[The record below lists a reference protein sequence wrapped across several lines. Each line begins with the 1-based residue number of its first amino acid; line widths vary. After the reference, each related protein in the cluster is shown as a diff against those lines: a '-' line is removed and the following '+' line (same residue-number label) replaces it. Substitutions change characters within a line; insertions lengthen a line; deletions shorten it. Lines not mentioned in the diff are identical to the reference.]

1 MAEKKNKKQKN
12 PKKPVVMIVDDE
24 EMILES
30 LSSFLSFE
38 TDYELITYQSPREA
52 LKILNSKPVDLVISD
67 FLMPEMNGLQFLKE
81 VKKVYPD
88 VPRIILTGYADK
100 ENAINAINE
109 VGLFQYIEKPWDNE
123 NLKLIIRNGLQNK
136 SLSEQLEE
144 KLRELD
150 KILMHRDEL
159 AERDSKIKKE
169 LSLARRL
176 QDNILPRTPVNN
188 GNINILA
195 RYKPALEIGGDF
207 FDIIH
212 LEDERIAILVADVTG
227 HGIQAA
233 LSTMLLKFA
242 FSSFAEKDAQPAE
255 IIKGMNKVLQ
265 QVLPM
270 DIFVAATVITLNT
283 ENCQGMIINAGLPSP
298 FLINKKSGEVK
309 QVPVHGLI
317 LGVTGDD
324 LYQAGD
330 EHEIT
335 LGKDE
340 CLMIY
345 TDGISEIEED
355 DGKRFED
362 GYLFKVLSK
371 NANLPLDDLLD
382 KLLSE
387 SEKFRKRNNYWDDIT
402 LVGIGH
408 NLK

>member
-30 LSSFLSFE
+30 LSSFLGFE
-38 TDYELITYQSPREA
+38 TDYELLTYQSPREA

-81 VKKVYPD
+81 VKNIYPD

-123 NLKLIIRNGLQNK
+123 NLKLIVRNGLQTKN
-136 SLSEQLEE
+136 LNEQLEE

-159 AERDSKIKKE
+159 AERDNMIKKE

-176 QDNILPRTPVNN
+176 QDNILPQTPITN
-188 GNINILA
+188 GNVNICA

-212 LEDERIAILVADVTG
+212 LEDGRIATLLADVTG

-242 FSSFAEKDAQPAE
+242 FSSFAEKNVQPTE
-255 IIKGMNKVLQ
+255 IIKGMNKILQ
-265 QVLPM
+265 QVLPI
-270 DIFVAATVITLNT
+270 DIFVAAMVMTLDTQNRR
-283 ENCQGMIINAGLPSP
+283 GLVINAGLPSP
-298 FLINKKSGEVK
+298 FLINKKRAEVK
-309 QVPVHGLI
+309 QVPIHGLI

-330 EHEIT
+330 EHEII

-355 DGKRFED
+355 DGKHFED
-362 GYLFKVLSK
+362 GYLFKILSK

-402 LVGIGH
+402 LLGIGSI
-408 NLK
+408 

>member
-1 MAEKKNKKQKN
+1 MAEKKNKKQKD

-24 EMILES
+24 EMILDS

-38 TDYELITYQSPREA
+38 TDYELITYQSPSEA
-52 LKILNSKPVDLVISD
+52 LKILNSKPVDLIISD

-109 VGLFQYIEKPWDNE
+109 VGLFQYIEKPWDND
-123 NLKLIIRNGLQNK
+123 NLKLIIRNGLQTKN
-136 SLSEQLEE
+136 LNEQLEE

-159 AERDSKIKKE
+159 AERDSMIKKE

-176 QDNILPRTPVNN
+176 QDNILPQTPITD
-188 GNINILA
+188 GNINICA

-207 FDIIH
+207 FDVIH
-212 LEDERIAILVADVTG
+212 LEDGRIAILVADVTG

-242 FSSFAEKDAQPAE
+242 FSSFAEKDVQPTE
-255 IIKGMNKVLQ
+255 IIKGMNKILQ
-265 QVLPM
+265 RVLPM
-270 DIFVAATVITLNT
+270 DIFVAALVITMDI
-283 ENCQGMIINAGLPSP
+283 ENCQGMIVNGGLPSP
-298 FLINKKSGEVK
+298 FLINQKTGEVK
-309 QVPVHGLI
+309 PIPVHGLI
-317 LGVTGDD
+317 LGITDDD
-324 LYQAGD
+324 LFQAGD
-330 EHEIT
+330 EHEIK

-355 DGKRFED
+355 DGKHFED
-362 GYLFKVLSK
+362 GYLFKILSH
-371 NANLPLDDLLD
+371 NANLPLDESLD
-382 KLLSE
+382 KLLLE
-387 SEKFRKRNNYWDDIT
+387 SEKFRKSNNYWDDIT
-402 LVGIGH
+402 LVGISTI
-408 NLK
+408 LK